1 MRKHLHRKRQI
12 NSLKEIIQS
21 VSDGWKPCLMGY
33 FAIQALYLTRF
44 KQFFAIAILFFA
56 GTLYADGDHHHAG
69 DFEQTKLGKVNFPV
83 SCTPIAQAHFNQAVA
98 MLHSFWYD
106 EAEKAFREVTV
117 TDPQCAMGFW
127 GVAMS
132 LYHQL
137 WATPPSAAQL
147 QQGRD
152 AILQA
157 KSLSIKTDREK
168 AYLDAISILYPADDT
183 SDYTAKRIAYQEAM
197 ARIFAQYPDDREA
210 AVFYALALI
219 SNALPT
225 DKTYAMQKKALSLL
239 QQVLDHEPEH
249 PGVAHYIIHSSDYP
263 ELAELGLDAALAYTK
278 IAPAAPHALH
288 MPSHIFI
295 RLGRWQEAAQSNLAA
310 YQAAQQHAKK
320 SAQTATWDQQFHFMD
335 YMLYAYLQSGET
347 QKARD
352 LVDQLRTIGNA
363 QPQNTTVAYA
373 YAAMPARYAV
383 ERGKWDEAAQ
393 LSVHP
398 DEFPWQKFG
407 WCEAITHFARGVG
420 AARTGNIA
428 VAINSL
434 NRLEALRD
442 ADRSIHKNYT
452 ADQIEIQR
460 LAVAAWIAAAANRTE
475 EALQLMRAAAALED
489 STEKDNVTPGAI
501 IPARELLG
509 EMLLTMNNPAEAL
522 KEIEASLLR
531 TPNRRNGMLQAVQAA
546 RLAGDQAKASQYEQQ
561 LHEMKVSQP

>member
-1 MRKHLHRKRQI
+1 M
-12 NSLKEIIQS
+12 
-21 VSDGWKPCLMGY
+21 
-33 FAIQALYLTRF
+33 TRF
-44 KQFFAIAILFFA
+44 KPIFAMAIFLFA
-56 GTLYADGDHHHAG
+56 GALYADGNHHHAG
-69 DFEQTKLGKVNFPV
+69 DFDQTKLGKVSFPV
-83 SCTPIAQAHFNQAVA
+83 SCAPAAQAQFNQAAA

-127 GVAMS
+127 GIAMS

-137 WATPPSAAQL
+137 WATPPAAAQL

-157 KSLSIKTDREK
+157 KSLPIKTDREK
-168 AYLDAISILYPADDT
+168 AYLDAISILYPADDA

-219 SNALPT
+219 SNAAPT
-225 DKTYAMQKKALSLL
+225 DKTYAVQKKALRLL

-263 ELAELGLDAALAYTK
+263 ELAELGLDAALTYTK

-295 RLGRWQEAAQSNLAA
+295 RLGRWREAAQSNRAA
-310 YQAAQQHAKK
+310 YQAAQQHASKN
-320 SAQTATWDQQFHFMD
+320 AQTATWDQQFHFMD

-347 QKARD
+347 QKARN
-352 LVDQLRTIGNA
+352 LVEQLRSIGNA

-373 YAAMPARYAV
+373 YAAMPARYAI
-383 ERGKWDEAAQ
+383 ERGEWREAAE
-393 LSVHP
+393 LSVYP
-398 DEFPWQKFG
+398 VEFPWQQFG

-428 VAINSL
+428 AAKDSL
-434 NRLEALRD
+434 NRLQTLRD
-442 ADRSIHKNYT
+442 NDRSINKDYT

-460 LAVAAWIAAAANRTE
+460 LAVAAWIAFAENRAD
-475 EALQLMRAAAALED
+475 EAVQLMRASAALED

-501 IPARELLG
+501 KPARELLG
-509 EMLLTMNNPAEAL
+509 ELLLELQRPAEAL
-522 KEIEASLLR
+522 QELEASLQR
-531 TPNRRNGMLQAVQAA
+531 TPNRRNGIIQAVQAA
-546 RLAGDQAKASQYEQQ
+546 KFAGDRSKALQYEQQ
-561 LHEMKVSQP
+561 LHNLMISQP

>member
-1 MRKHLHRKRQI
+1 M
-12 NSLKEIIQS
+12 
-21 VSDGWKPCLMGY
+21 
-33 FAIQALYLTRF
+33 TRF
-44 KQFFAIAILFFA
+44 KPIFAMAIFLFA
-56 GTLYADGDHHHAG
+56 GALYADGNHHHAG
-69 DFEQTKLGKVNFPV
+69 DFDQTKLGKVSFPV
-83 SCTPIAQAHFNQAVA
+83 SCAPAAQAQFNQAAA

-127 GVAMS
+127 GIAMS

-137 WATPPSAAQL
+137 WATPPTATQL

-157 KSLSIKTDREK
+157 KSLPIKTDREK
-168 AYLDAISILYPADDT
+168 AYLDAISILYPADDA

-219 SNALPT
+219 SNATPT
-225 DKTYAMQKKALSLL
+225 DKTYAVQKKALRLL

-249 PGVAHYIIHSSDYP
+249 PGVAHYIIHGSDYP
-263 ELAELGLDAALAYTK
+263 ELAELGLDAALTYTK

-295 RLGRWQEAAQSNLAA
+295 RLGRWREAAQSNLAA
-310 YQAAQQHAKK
+310 YQAAQRHASKN
-320 SAQTATWDQQFHFMD
+320 AQTATWDQQFHFMD

-347 QKARD
+347 QKARN
-352 LVDQLRTIGNA
+352 LVEQLRSIGNA

-373 YAAMPARYAV
+373 YAAMPARYAI
-383 ERGKWDEAAQ
+383 ERGEWREAAE
-393 LSVHP
+393 LSVYP
-398 DEFPWQKFG
+398 VEFPWQQFG

-428 VAINSL
+428 AAKDSL
-434 NRLEALRD
+434 NRLQTLRD
-442 ADRSIHKNYT
+442 NDRSINKDYT

-460 LAVAAWIAAAANRTE
+460 LAVAAWIAFAENRAE
-475 EALQLMRAAAALED
+475 EAVQLMRASAALED

-501 IPARELLG
+501 MPARELLG
-509 EMLLTMNNPAEAL
+509 ELLLELQRPADAL
-522 KEIEASLLR
+522 QELEASLQR
-531 TPNRRNGMLQAVQAA
+531 TPNRRNGIIQAVQAA
-546 RLAGDQAKASQYEQQ
+546 KFAGDRSKALQYEQQ
-561 LHEMKVSQP
+561 LHNLMISQP